1 MAFSR
6 PTPKA
11 LSAETSELITRA
23 SAVATTSQKRQTSYD
38 PEHYPVFEIPVNSRV
53 LVYIPNHQVMTPEG
67 QVEMRMDKFNAH
79 PVRDGKIYEHVRCI
93 NSIVASELGFDG
105 TCPLCQGM
113 SEVWDLYNKE
123 YADIAASKGLTKDAP
138 EAKELLK
145 QDRMDLL
152 NEQVIKAPEMFY
164 TFPIVVIE
172 CEEKDGVMTV
182 NPKLT
187 DGKLHGTPMWY
198 TIREKT
204 FLDKWVAGY
213 DSIDGDIPNSP
224 AGLWAVLNYTYQPK
238 NGKADKMGSA
248 KSLKVTFKSMDGY
261 QQWAEYYDK
270 LTEDWTPAKAQEV
283 VVKDVLRSMEETREV
298 ADTILKPVR
307 DKLSLYRIGSAPT
320 AAIGT
325 TNAEQALADF
335 GVATPSA
342 PVAPSAPTPVAPA
355 TPVAPSTPVAP
366 AMPPM
371 GDVPGNI
378 GV

>member
-1 MAFSR
+1 
-6 PTPKA
+6 
-11 LSAETSELITRA
+11 
-23 SAVATTSQKRQTSYD
+23 
-38 PEHYPVFEIPVNSRV
+38 
-53 LVYIPNHQVMTPEG
+53 
-67 QVEMRMDKFNAH
+67 
-79 PVRDGKIYEHVRCI
+79 
-93 NSIVASELGFDG
+93 
-105 TCPLCQGM
+105 
-113 SEVWDLYNKE
+113 
-123 YADIAASKGLTKDAP
+123 
-138 EAKELLK
+138 
-145 QDRMDLL
+145 
-152 NEQVIKAPEMFY
+152 
-164 TFPIVVIE
+164 
-172 CEEKDGVMTV
+172 
-182 NPKLT
+182 
-187 DGKLHGTPMWY
+187 
-198 TIREKT
+198 
-204 FLDKWVAGY
+204 
-213 DSIDGDIPNSP
+213 
-224 AGLWAVLNYTYQPK
+224 
-238 NGKADKMGSA
+238 MGSA

-307 DKLSLYRIGSAPT
+307 DKLSLYRIGSSPT